1 MTGSAPFFRIGRRAA
16 FIAAAGFLLS
26 MPASAQTQLPP
37 PAYGQADT
45 RQDRIEELEGQL
57 REAEARNEDLQRQLA
72 QANREVQRLRGM
84 VGELSSVNQSLQQA
98 PAQEQGAS
106 GPAPLTPPAQRAP
119 APTPAPAAETPSPQA
134 RATGTLGTI
143 PATVLPGSEGEAY
156 SYARELLA
164 NGRYAEAEAAFG
176 QFLQTYPNAITT
188 SDARFLFAFTQLA
201 RNNYRDAAQNFI
213 QYLRA
218 APQGPRA
225 PEAQVRL
232 GMAFAGLAQ
241 DGTNDAAEL
250 RQACSAFSS
259 LPRQFPNAPRH
270 VRDLAQREAR
280 AANCPT

>member
-1 MTGSAPFFRIGRRAA
+1 MTRSAPFLCIGRRAA

-26 MPASAQTQLPP
+26 TPANAQTQLPP

-57 REAEARNEDLQRQLA
+57 REAEARNEDLQRELA
-72 QANREVQRLRGM
+72 LANREVQRLRGL

-106 GPAPLTPPAQRAP
+106 GPAPLTPAPQRAP
-119 APTPAPAAETPSPQA
+119 APAAENPPTPQA

-143 PATVLPGSEGEAY
+143 PATALPGNEGEAY

-176 QFLQTYPNAITT
+176 QFLQTYPNALTT
-188 SDARFLFAFTQLA
+188 NDARFLFAFTQLA

-213 QYLRA
+213 QYLRV

-241 DGTNDAAEL
+241 DGANDAAEL
-250 RQACSAFSS
+250 RQACSAFGS
-259 LPRQFPNAPRH
+259 LPRQYPNAPRH

>member
-16 FIAAAGFLLS
+16 FIAAAGLLLS
-26 MPASAQTQLPP
+26 TPASAQTQLPP

-45 RQDRIEELEGQL
+45 RQDRIEDLEGQL
-57 REAEARNEDLQRQLA
+57 REAEARNEDLQRELA
-72 QANREVQRLRGM
+72 LANREVQRLRGL

-106 GPAPLTPPAQRAP
+106 GPAPLTPPPQRAP
-119 APTPAPAAETPSPQA
+119 APAPAAETPQA

-143 PATVLPGSEGEAY
+143 PATALPGTEGEAY

-176 QFLQTYPNAITT
+176 QFLQTYPNALTT
-188 SDARFLFAFTQLA
+188 NDARFLFAFTQLA

-225 PEAQVRL
+225 PEAQARL

-241 DGTNDAAEL
+241 DGQNDAAEL

-259 LPRQFPNAPRH
+259 LPRQYPNAPRH